1 MALRTFTKPS
11 SVEKRLSSTNKA
23 TMTQQNGQAG
33 NGGNHDRTSSRRRN
47 SPKRNGTFSF
57 QDQLPPLPIPDLEAS
72 CQKYLDALR
81 PMQDTK
87 EHHESRLAVREF
99 LRYNGPELQDKL
111 KKYATGKANYIE
123 QFCMIPFLPSRYP
136 HN

>member
-23 TMTQQNGQAG
+23 TMAQQNGQAG
-33 NGGNHDRTSSRRRN
+33 NGANHDRTSSRRN
-47 SPKRNGTFSF
+47 SPKQNGTFSF

-87 EHHESRLAVREF
+87 EHHESRFAVREF

-123 QFCMIPFLPSRYP
+123 QFCMFPNPNSNALQ
-136 HN
+136 N